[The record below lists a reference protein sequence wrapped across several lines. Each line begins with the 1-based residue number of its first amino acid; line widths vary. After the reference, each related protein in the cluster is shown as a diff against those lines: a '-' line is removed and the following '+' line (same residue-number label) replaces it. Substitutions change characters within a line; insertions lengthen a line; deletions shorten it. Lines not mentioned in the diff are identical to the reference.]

1 MAIVDGWQVVVS
13 ILERANLDIFERVTL
28 SEWSLVSNVCGWF
41 HALIITRG
49 AYAELPVTRR
59 KKTIRVCFFETQLDG
74 LDNLM
79 KPIYFNF

>member
-49 AYAELPVTRR
+49 A
-59 KKTIRVCFFETQLDG
+59 
-74 LDNLM
+74 
-79 KPIYFNF
+79 